1 MSEIE
6 IQINST
12 DKSPHQDTEKSQSQ
26 KATKHQKKKRIILKL
41 LLYILFLAFTV
52 IATWAYIDYSLNWSN
67 TKFLYNDIFDPSEN
81 SYLNEIEITQ
91 LRLSS
96 NLPDDVYSMIYKA
109 LDQVQIFGA
118 KRFEISKTDRN
129 PDISISL
136 TSDPNSET
144 ILTLLPVGHLYWVKS
159 DVNLAEIKEKGAYI
173 SRDSEQYAKLLSN
186 LGIPTEVVDDPLN
199 ILKKSEDKV
208 LLIPPEELNFKYKL
222 LNYEDKYY
230 LDTLRNDEDGGSL
243 TISITYPTNTT
254 KTVTNSIKNNI
265 RAVLKPANTAN
276 TSENIFTINQ
286 TGVTAITRKLTNKV
300 ISSGDGAY
308 PAHKIADFLADADLT
323 HVSNEISFAPNCT
336 NTNGMNFCAREETI
350 DSLKLSGVDIVE
362 LTGNHNNDYGAQ
374 YNTSTINTYNELGLD
389 HFGGGLNA
397 KDASKILYKETAEGK
412 KVAFIGYNYWNAYFG
427 FTGALA
433 TADRAGAN
441 PYDEKQMEIDIKKA
455 KENAETVIVD
465 IQFTECYSY
474 PKGYVLY
481 PTCYKSTTVPN
492 QQDTFRKAIDF
503 GADIVVGTQAHQPQT
518 YEIYH
523 DKVIYYGLGNLF
535 FDQTPWPGTKHGYIL
550 THYFIDGKYIQ
561 TKITTTNYESDLVTY
576 ISEGKERELLLN
588 LLKEAR

>member
-1 MSEIE
+1 MSEIK

-12 DKSPHQDTEKSQSQ
+12 DKSSHQDTKKSQSQ
-26 KATKHQKKKRIILKL
+26 KATKHQKKKKFILKV
-41 LLYILFLAFTV
+41 LLYVLFLAVT
-52 IATWAYIDYSLNWSN
+52 ITATWADMEYPLNWSN
-67 TKFLYNDIFDPSEN
+67 TKILYNEITDSSQN
-81 SYLNEIEITQ
+81 SYLNEIETTKITI
-91 LRLSS
+91 SS
-96 NLPDDVYSMIYKA
+96 ALPDDIYSMIYKA
-109 LDQVQIFGA
+109 LDQVDIFGV
-118 KRFEISKTDRN
+118 KRFEISQTDEN
-129 PDISISL
+129 PDINISL
-136 TSDPNSET
+136 TADSNSDTVVN
-144 ILTLLPVGHLYWVKS
+144 LLPVGHLYWVKS
-159 DVNLAEIKEKGAYI
+159 DVTLEEIKDKGAYI
-173 SRDSEQYAKLLSN
+173 SPNSEQYAKLLSS
-186 LGIPTEVVDDPLN
+186 LGIPTEVVEDPLS
-199 ILKKSEDKV
+199 ILEESEDKI
-208 LLIPPEELNFKYKL
+208 LLITPKELNFKYKL

-230 LDTLRNDEDGGSL
+230 LDALRNDEEGGSL

-276 TSENIFTINQ
+276 TSENVFTINQ

-300 ISSGDGAY
+300 ISSKDGAY
-308 PAHKIADFLADADLT
+308 PANNIADFLADADLT

-336 NTNGMNFCAREETI
+336 NTNGMSFCAREETI

-362 LTGNHNNDYGAQ
+362 LTGNHNNDYGSN
-374 YNTSTINTYNELGLD
+374 YNTSTINTYTDLGWD

-433 TADRAGAN
+433 GSDRAGAN
-441 PYDEKQMEIDIKKA
+441 PYDEKQMEMDIKNA

-492 QQDTFRKAIDF
+492 QQTTFRKAIDF

-550 THYFIDGKYIQ
+550 THYFIDGKYVQ

-576 ISEGKERELLLN
+576 ISKGEERDLLLN